1 MSFNACDPTGAAG
14 LYADSLAIA
23 SVGAH
28 ALPVVTGAYARDT
41 GEVFDHHAMD
51 EEAVMAQARSVLE
64 DVAVQVIKVGFA
76 GSAEILAVI
85 AELAADYED
94 IPVVAYMPDLSW
106 WDDAHIDNYLDAYR
120 DLVLPQAT
128 LLVGNYG
135 TLCRW
140 LLPDW
145 SAQRNPE
152 PRDLAR
158 AAEEKGAPYTLITG
172 MPLPEQW
179 IDNVLASPHEVISR
193 RKFERREAAF
203 FGAGDTLSATLAA
216 LLASGADLGTAANEA
231 LSYLDQCLDGAFLPG
246 MGRLVPDR
254 LFWAQPESLASE
266 LHDTELDLEPDD
278 LTEITPHEPSHITK
292 H

>member
-1 MSFNACDPTGAAG
+1 MTFNACDPTGAAG

-28 ALPVVTGAYARDT
+28 ALPVATGAYVRDT
-41 GEVFDHHAMD
+41 CEVFEHHAMD
-51 EEAVMAQARSVLE
+51 EEAVLAQARSVLE
-64 DVAVQVIKVGFA
+64 DMAVQVIKVGFV
-76 GSAEILAVI
+76 GSPEILSVI
-85 AELAADYED
+85 AELACDYED
-94 IPVVAYMPDLSW
+94 IPLVAYMPDLSW
-106 WDDAHIDNYLDAYR
+106 WDDASIDSYLDAFR

-145 SAQRNPE
+145 SAPRNPE

-172 MPLPEQW
+172 IPLPEQW

-216 LLASGADLGTAANEA
+216 LLASGSDLGTATNEA

-254 LFWAQPESLASE
+254 LFWAQPEGLAG
-266 LHDTELDLEPDD
+266 DDNDMDLETDD